1 MTEEIDV
8 PAGRPEHPMP
18 FTRLELAAFAVD
30 AGQLQVLLGQRAE
43 APHKGRWALPGGVL
57 RIDKDA
63 DLDAACQ
70 RVAQERLGVA
80 LPQPRQ
86 VAVVGGRRRDP
97 RAPWALSIVYRAM
110 VRPDALGVVAGK
122 RLTELRWRPAEEAST
137 APLAFDHAALVQ
149 RAVEQLRGEVAA
161 LQFPPGLV
169 DPQFTLGELQA
180 ASEVV
185 LGHPLDKSSF
195 RRRLDAAGAV
205 EPVQGA
211 MRLGANR
218 PAQVFRLVPRAF

>member
-1 MTEEIDV
+1 MTDELDL
-8 PAGRPEHPMP
+8 PTGRPEHPMP
-18 FTRLELAAFAVD
+18 FTRLELVAFAVE
-30 AGQLQVLLGQRAE
+30 GGRLQVLLGQRAE
-43 APHKGRWALPGGVL
+43 APHRGRWALPGGVL

-86 VAVVGGRRRDP
+86 VAAVGGRRRDP

-110 VRPDALGVVAGK
+110 VWPDALGAVAGK
-122 RLTELRWRPAEEAST
+122 RLTVLSWRPADEATS

-169 DPQFTLGELQA
+169 DEQFTLGELQA
-180 ASEVV
+180 ASEAV

-195 RRRLDAAGAV
+195 RRRLDAAAV
-205 EPVQGA
+205 VQPLAGVL
-211 MRLGANR
+211 RTGPNR
-218 PAQVFRLVPRAF
+218 PAQVFRLLGQR